1 MWALEL
7 LAIVLAISIGC
18 QLLIFTL
25 NFIFAGNKIIGGFLK
40 GVKRH
45 FLSSLIISLI
55 VTGVC
60 LLVRVPKHV
69 AICAFFASFI
79 GMIFILLGNDNDNDM
94 FRKL

>member
-25 NFIFAGNKIIGGFLK
+25 NFIFAGNKVIGGFIK
-40 GVKRH
+40 GIKRH
-45 FLSSLIISLI
+45 FVSSLIISLI

-60 LLVRVPKHV
+60 WLVRVPKHV
-69 AICAFFASFI
+69 AIFAFLASFI
-79 GMIFILLGNDNDNDM
+79 GTIFILLGNDNDNDM
-94 FRKL
+94 FKKL